1 MGETRFTG
9 ETLENNDQCPMT
21 SEDFRFSP
29 IIFESNFMT
38 SCFVHMASWQRFFLF
53 LFRVGVCR
61 VCPAGLAVP
70 SLYGKKGGRQ
80 GEEREISED
89 SKKKAKKKARN
100 FTQVVSFSFRF
111 VSLVFFINSS
121 FVPNPKFIQIPNNL
135 ASSFLFLRKVHFYF
149 YRISLVFVFN
159 LDLKHYS

>member
-53 LFRVGVCR
+53 LFRVGVC
-61 VCPAGLAVP
+61 PACMARRGD
-70 SLYGKKGGRQ
+70 GR
-80 GEEREISED
+80 GR
-89 SKKKAKKKARN
+89 KKKFRKTRKKKQRKKLE
-100 FTQVVSFSFRF
+100 TLLKSFLSRF

-135 ASSFLFLRKVHFYF
+135 ASSFLRKVHFYF

-159 LDLKHYS
+159 RDLKHYS